1 MFSMRKR
8 LGVLLFSLCATTIA
22 QAKEWTEIRFGVFP
36 EYPPFESVAADG
48 SLQGFDIDLG
58 NAICAKLQVKC
69 TWVHNEFD
77 GMIPAL
83 RARKFDAIMSSMAVT
98 PARLKQIDF
107 TSRLF
112 LSPTSVIVRKSA
124 DFGDTTESLKG
135 KQVGVLQ
142 GSLQEAYARAVLA
155 PQGAQVKA
163 YQSQDQNYADLIN
176 GRLDATVTD
185 KLEAQLNFL
194 SKPEGADFKSGPAI
208 KDPTLPLDIA
218 MGLRKTDPELKAL
231 LDKGIAMIHAD
242 GTYAEIQKKYVGD
255 LDIYNE

>member
-1 MFSMRKR
+1 MTFKRIR
-8 LGVLLFSLCATTIA
+8 LGALLFSLCATA
-22 QAKEWTEIRFGVFP
+22 AVQAKEWTEIRFGVFP
-36 EYPPFESVAADG
+36 QYPPFESVAADG
-48 SLQGFDIDLG
+48 SLQGFDIELG
-58 NAICAKLQVKC
+58 NAICTKLQVKC

-98 PARLKQIDF
+98 PARLKQIAFSD
-107 TSRLF
+107 RLY

-124 DFGDTTESLKG
+124 DFGDTPESLKG
-135 KQVGVLQ
+135 KQIGVLQ
-142 GSLQEAYARAVLA
+142 GSLQEAYARAKLS
-155 PQGAQVKA
+155 PLGAQVKA
-163 YQSQDQNYADLIN
+163 YQSQDQNYADLLN

-194 SKPEGADFKSGPAI
+194 TKPEGANFKSGPAI

-218 MGLRKTDPELKAL
+218 IGLRTTDTELKAL
-231 LDKGIAMIHAD
+231 LDKGIAAIHAD
-242 GTYAEIQKKYVGD
+242 GTYALIQKKYVGE

>member
-1 MFSMRKR
+1 MIRMRKR
-8 LGVLLFSLCATTIA
+8 LGILLLSLCATA
-22 QAKEWTEIRFGVFP
+22 VQAKEWTEIRFGVFP

-48 SLQGFDIDLG
+48 SLQGFDIELG

-98 PARLKQIDF
+98 PARLKQIAF
-107 TSRLF
+107 TERLF
-112 LSPTSVIVRKSA
+112 LSPTSIIVRNGA
-124 DFGDTTESLKG
+124 DFGETAESLKG

-142 GSLQEAYARAVLA
+142 GSLQEAYARAKLT
-155 PQGAQVKA
+155 PLGAQVKA

-194 SKPEGADFKSGPAI
+194 SKPEGAGFKSGPAI

-231 LDKGIAMIHAD
+231 LDKGIAAIHAD
-242 GTYAEIQKKYVGD
+242 GSYAAIQKKYVGE

>member
-1 MFSMRKR
+1 MTSFRKP
-8 LGVLLFSLCATTIA
+8 LSVLLLALCASVVQA
-22 QAKEWTEIRFGVFP
+22 QEWKEIRFGVYP

-48 SLQGFDIDLG
+48 SLQGFDIELG

-69 TWVHNEFD
+69 TWVNNEFD

-98 PARLKQIDF
+98 PARQKQIDF
-107 TSRLF
+107 TDRLF
-112 LSPTSVIVRKSA
+112 LSPTSVITRKGA
-124 DFGDTTESLKG
+124 DFGDTPESLKG

-142 GSLQEAYARAVLA
+142 GSLQEAYARAKLA
-155 PQGAQVKA
+155 PLGAQVKA
-163 YQSQDQNYADLIN
+163 YQAQDQNYADLMN
-176 GRLDATVTD
+176 GRLDATLTD

-194 SKPEGADFKSGPAI
+194 AKPEGADFKTGPAI

-218 MGLRKTDPELKAL
+218 MGLRKNDSELKAL
-231 LDKGIAMIHAD
+231 LNKGIAEVLAD
-242 GTYAEIQKKYVGD
+242 GTFAEIQKKYVGN

>member
-1 MFSMRKR
+1 MIRMRKR
-8 LGVLLFSLCATTIA
+8 LGVLLLSLCASAT

-48 SLQGFDIDLG
+48 SLQGFDIELG
-58 NAICAKLQVKC
+58 NAICTKLQVKC

-77 GMIPAL
+77 G
-83 RARKFDAIMSSMAVT
+83 IMSSMAVT
-98 PARLKQIDF
+98 PARLKQIAF
-107 TSRLF
+107 TERLF
-112 LSPTSVIVRKSA
+112 LSPTSVIVRNGA
-124 DFGDTTESLKG
+124 DFGETAESLEG
-135 KQVGVLQ
+135 KLVGVLQ
-142 GSLQEAYARAVLA
+142 GSLQEAYARAKLA
-155 PQGAQVKA
+155 PLGAQVKA

-194 SKPEGADFKSGPAI
+194 SKPEGAGFKSGPAI

-231 LDKGIAMIHAD
+231 LDRGIAAIHAD
-242 GTYAEIQKKYVGD
+242 GTYAAIQKKYVGE

>member
-1 MFSMRKR
+1 MTSLRK
-8 LGVLLFSLCATTIA
+8 LLSVLLLPLCASA
-22 QAKEWTEIRFGVFP
+22 VQAKEWTEIRFGVYP

-48 SLQGFDIDLG
+48 SLQGFDIELG

-98 PARLKQIDF
+98 PAREKQIDF
-107 TSRLF
+107 SAKLF

-124 DFGDTTESLKG
+124 DFGDTPESLKG
-135 KQVGVLQ
+135 KQIGVLQ
-142 GSLQEAYARAVLA
+142 GSLQEAYARAKLA
-155 PQGAQVKA
+155 PLGAQVKA
-163 YQSQDQNYADLIN
+163 YQAQDQNYADLLN
-176 GRLDATVTD
+176 GRLDATLTD

-218 MGLRKTDPELKAL
+218 MGLRKNDSELKAL
-231 LDKGIAMIHAD
+231 LDKGIAAVHAD
-242 GTYAEIQKKYVGD
+242 GTFAAIQKKYVGE

>member
-1 MFSMRKR
+1 MTSLRK
-8 LGVLLFSLCATTIA
+8 LLSVLLLPLCASTV
-22 QAKEWTEIRFGVFP
+22 QAKEWTEIRFGVYP

-48 SLQGFDIDLG
+48 SLQGFDIELG

-124 DFGDTTESLKG
+124 DFGDTPESLKG

-142 GSLQEAYARAVLA
+142 GSLQEAYARAKLA
-155 PQGAQVKA
+155 PLGTQVKA
-163 YQSQDQNYADLIN
+163 YQAQDQNYADLLN
-176 GRLDATVTD
+176 GRLDAILTD

-194 SKPEGADFKSGPAI
+194 TKPEGADFKSGPTI

-218 MGLRKTDPELKAL
+218 MGLRKNDSELKAL
-231 LDKGIAMIHAD
+231 LDKGIAAVHAD
-242 GTYAEIQKKYVGD
+242 GTFAAIQKKYVGD